1 MKKWKE
7 LSEKEKISIVAFG
20 IGATLSGIIFY
31 KAGQK
36 NYSRKFSKGLQVL
49 FDKDPEFHKSMI
61 NVLMEVEAD
70 KMM

>member
-1 MKKWKE
+1 MRKWEE
-7 LSEKEKISIVAFG
+7 LSEKEKIAIVAFG
-20 IGATLSGIIFY
+20 LGSVLSGAIFY

-49 FDKDPEFHKSMI
+49 FDKDPEFHKNMI
-61 NVLMEVEAD
+61 NVLMEVEAE